1 MRDLYEILGVQKGA
15 TDAEIKKAYR
25 RLAQK
30 HHPDLNKNNKDSE
43 SKFKEI
49 NQAYEVLSDKQ
60 KRGQY
65 DSFGSV
71 GGQPGMDF
79 NGFQN
84 FDFGSFGGGFSDIF
98 ETFFGGGFNPRSG
111 KGGGR
116 RSTAIRGNDIEFG
129 LKLRFEEAV
138 FGCEKTLEIA
148 KADICDICKGAGAE
162 PDTKIVTC
170 SACNGA
176 GQVRSV
182 RQTILGQISTSRICS
197 NCNGEGRVPE
207 KKCHSCH
214 GAMRTR
220 QKSKITVRIPVGID
234 NGSIIKVTGKG
245 EAGVHG
251 GGYGD
256 LYLNIS
262 VLPHQKFF
270 RDGHT
275 IKSIEEIDLLQAV
288 LGDNIKVDTVHG
300 QIDFKMPSGTQSE
313 DVFTL
318 KEYGVKGGD
327 HLVKICVKIPKKLSS
342 KEKNL
347 YMELAREKGFK
358 LEDSSILKRI
368 FD

>member
-1 MRDLYEILGVQKGA
+1 MKDLYEILGVRKGA
-15 TDAEIKKAYR
+15 TDVEIKKAYR

-30 HHPDLNKNNKDSE
+30 YHPDLNKNNKDAE
-43 SKFKEI
+43 AKFKEI
-49 NQAYEVLSDKQ
+49 SQAYEVLSDKQ
-60 KRGQY
+60 KRSQY

-84 FDFGSFGGGFSDIF
+84 FDFGSFGGGFADIF

-111 KGGGR
+111 RGGR
-116 RSTAIRGNDIEFG
+116 RSMAVRGNDIEFN
-129 LKLRFEEAV
+129 LKLKFEEAV
-138 FGCEKTLEIA
+138 FGCEKTLEIV
-148 KADICDICKGAGAE
+148 KADVCDACNGTGAE
-162 PDTKIVTC
+162 PGTKITTC
-170 SACNGA
+170 TACNGA
-176 GQVRSV
+176 GQIRSIK
-182 RQTILGQISTSRICS
+182 QTILGQVSTSRICS
-197 NCNGEGRVPE
+197 GCNGEGRVPE
-207 KKCHSCH
+207 KKCYSCH
-214 GAMRTR
+214 GTTRVR

-234 NGSIIKVTGKG
+234 NGSIIKVSGKG

-270 RDGHT
+270 RDGYT

-288 LGDNIKVDTVHG
+288 LGDNIKVETIHG
-300 QIDFKMPSGTQSE
+300 KIDFKISAGIQGE

-318 KEYGVKGGD
+318 KGYGIKDGD
-327 HLVKICVKIPKKLSS
+327 HLVKIRVKIPRKLSS
-342 KEKNL
+342 KEKSL
-347 YMELAREKGFK
+347 YMELAREKGFEF
-358 LEDSSILKRI
+358 EDSSILKRI

>member
-1 MRDLYEILGVQKGA
+1 MKDLYEILGVQKTA
-15 TDAEIKKAYR
+15 TDVEIKKAYR

-30 HHPDLNKNNKDSE
+30 YHPDLNKSNKDAE
-43 SKFKEI
+43 AKFKEI

-79 NGFQN
+79 SGFQN
-84 FDFGSFGGGFSDIF
+84 FDFGSFGGGFADIF
-98 ETFFGGGFNPRSG
+98 ETFFGGGFNSR
-111 KGGGR
+111 GGR
-116 RSTAIRGNDIEFG
+116 RNTAVRGSDIEFN

-138 FGCEKTLEIA
+138 FGCEKNLEMA
-148 KADICDICKGAGAE
+148 KADICETCKGTGAL
-162 PDTKIVTC
+162 PGAKIITC
-170 SACNGA
+170 SVCNGA

-197 NCNGEGRVPE
+197 NCNGEGCVPE

-214 GAMRTR
+214 GTARTR
-220 QKSKITVRIPVGID
+220 QKSKITVRIPAGID
-234 NGSIIKVTGKG
+234 DGAVIRVTGKG

-251 GGYGD
+251 GPYGD
-256 LYLNIS
+256 LYLNIN

-275 IKSIEEIDLLQAV
+275 IKSIEEIDLLWAV
-288 LGDNIKVDTVHG
+288 LGNNIKIDTVHG
-300 QIDFKMPSGTQSE
+300 QIDFKIPAGTQGE

-318 KEYGVKGGD
+318 KGYGIKGGD
-327 HLVKICVKIPKKLSS
+327 HLVKIRVKVPRKLSS

>member
-1 MRDLYEILGVQKGA
+1 MRDLYEILGVPKTA

-25 RLAQK
+25 RMAQK
-30 HHPDLNKNNKDSE
+30 YHPDMNKNNKDAE
-43 SKFKEI
+43 AKFKEV

-84 FDFGSFGGGFSDIF
+84 FDFGSFGGGFADIF
-98 ETFFGGGFNPRSG
+98 ETFFGGGFNGRQ
-111 KGGGR
+111 GGGGHR
-116 RSTAIRGNDIEFG
+116 RSSAIRGGDIEFN
-129 LKLRFEEAV
+129 LKLKFEEAV

-148 KADICDICKGAGAE
+148 KADVCDVCKGTGSE
-162 PDTKIVTC
+162 PGTKIVTC
-170 SACNGA
+170 SVCNGA
-176 GQVRSV
+176 GQIRSI
-182 RQTILGQISTSRICS
+182 RQTILGQVSTSRVCS
-197 NCNGEGRVPE
+197 NCNGEGRTPE

-214 GAMRTR
+214 GTMRTR

-245 EAGVHG
+245 EAGING

-256 LYLNIS
+256 LYLNVS
-262 VLPHQKFF
+262 VSAHNKFV
-270 RDGHT
+270 RDGLT
-275 IKSIEEIDLLQAV
+275 IKSIEDIDLLQAV

-300 QIDFKMPSGTQSE
+300 QIDLKIPAGTEGE

-318 KEYGVKGGD
+318 KGYGVKGGD
-327 HLVKICVKIPKKLSS
+327 HLVKIHVKIPKKLSS
-342 KEKNL
+342 KEKSL
-347 YMELAREKGFK
+347 YTELANEKGFK
-358 LEDSSILKRI
+358 FENSSILKRI